1 MRPLPEGIHSS
12 LGGGKLTI
20 LCDLHCISYFYLYF
34 LSLYLYLCISH
45 LNPYLVSL
53 NPELCS
59 FILLLR
65 KLEPDSVFIFI
76 YFLHFPE
83 TVFRN
88 TYFSRHTQLSRAQ
101 SEFIFRIVSRT
112 CLDVSSVSSVSPHL
126 GRQLHP
132 EPIERLQVLALSS
145 LRRVLKCLQPMCSF
159 KASFDA
165 NICFGCKNLKLTL
178 WFISLLQCA
187 ASYCNPIYVSM

>member
-65 KLEPDSVFIFI
+65 KLEPDSVFIHLLFA
-76 YFLHFPE
+76 FPK
-83 TVFRN
+83 TLFRN

-165 NICFGCKNLKLTL
+165 NICFGCKLIL
-178 WFISLLQCA
+178 WFISQLQCA
-187 ASYCNPIYVSM
+187 A

>member
-45 LNPYLVSL
+45 LNPYLVSM

-65 KLEPDSVFIFI
+65 KLEPDTDSVFIFI
-76 YFLHFPE
+76 YCLHFPE

-88 TYFSRHTQLSRAQ
+88 TYISRHTQLSQAQ
-101 SEFIFRIVSRT
+101 SEFIFRIVSRA

-165 NICFGCKNLKLTL
+165 FNPIFA
-178 WFISLLQCA
+178 LLQESQTYIVVYISIAMC
-187 ASYCNPIYVSM
+187 CFIL

>member
-1 MRPLPEGIHSS
+1 MFS
-12 LGGGKLTI
+12 
-20 LCDLHCISYFYLYF
+20 
-34 LSLYLYLCISH
+34 
-45 LNPYLVSL
+45 
-53 NPELCS
+53 
-59 FILLLR
+59 
-65 KLEPDSVFIFI
+65 FI

-88 TYFSRHTQLSRAQ
+88 IYFSRHTQLSRAQ

-165 NICFGCKNLKLTL
+165 NICFGCKNLKLIL
-178 WFISLLQCA
+178 WFISQLQCA
-187 ASYCNPIYVSM
+187 AWYCNPIYVSMWWPHLCKSLVSRPTRCIVQRCASESLCYMNCAICFMI